1 MIGRGHTKETVGLLN
16 VNSIH
21 LNTLFDGR
29 SWSYQ
34 RNVGLLNVN
43 SVHLNTLFDGMS
55 WSYARNRGVVKY
67 KLYIFKHRLRW

>member
-1 MIGRGHTKETVGLLN
+1 MVGRGHTKETVGLLN

-34 RNVGLLNVN
+34 RN
-43 SVHLNTLFDGMS
+43 
-55 WSYARNRGVVKY
+55 RGVVKC
-67 KLYIFKHRLRW
+67 KLYTFIHRLRWYIVVIPEKPWVVKCKLYTFKHPLRW